1 MPLEYS
7 SREFIQ
13 VLKSATD
20 PEAPAKIE
28 IARRAW
34 DNRSFYLPSKAEV
47 IVEWILSTL
56 LRNKSQ
62 DSYVTLEI
70 RKHNSS
76 LG

>member
-1 MPLEYS
+1 MALEYS

-13 VLKSATD
+13 TLKTALD
-20 PEAPAKIE
+20 PGAPDKIE

-34 DNRSFYLPSKAEV
+34 DDSGFYLPNKAEV

-56 LRNKSQ
+56 LKNKSQ
-62 DSYVTLEI
+62 DSYVALGLQ
-70 RKHNSS
+70 KHYSS